1 MILPPLYL
9 NGFPKSGLHMADLM
23 VGELYKPFMT
33 KNWLGTN
40 AWTNVKL
47 NMDKLSVLSLVK
59 PGQYIKG
66 HSGHSKE
73 LETMLTGLG
82 FCVVLI
88 YRDLR
93 DVVVS
98 QAYHIL
104 SDDENLKH
112 PARELYP
119 DNLQEVMK
127 LVITGIYEYDGI
139 FARWES
145 FEPWLSKPWVFP
157 IKYRDLRLQTNRVAR
172 DFLHYLVSM
181 EMLQTGRREMQMNR
195 IAVNQLIYDMVE
207 RTKHKSVTFR
217 RGKPGQWHYE
227 FTPEIRKLFKEY
239 DKTDALIRL
248 GFVKNRNW
256 N

>member
-1 MILPPLYL
+1 MQLPPLYL

-23 VGELYKPFMT
+23 VSEVYKPFMT

-40 AWTNVKL
+40 AWTNIRL
-47 NMDKLSVLSLVK
+47 NMDKLSVLALLK

-66 HSGHSKE
+66 HSGHSQE

-104 SDDENLKH
+104 SDNEDLKH
-112 PARELYP
+112 PAREIYP
-119 DNLQEVMK
+119 DDLEGVMR
-127 LVITGIYEYDGI
+127 LVITGISDYDGI
-139 FARWES
+139 FSRWAS

-157 IKYRDLRLQTNRVAR
+157 IKYRDLRLQTNRIAR

-181 EMLQTGRREMQMNR
+181 ELLQTGETEMKLNR
-195 IAVNQLIYDMVE
+195 AVVNQLIENIVQ
-207 RTKHKSVTFR
+207 RTKRKSVTFR
-217 RGKPGQWHYE
+217 KGKTGGWRYE
-227 FTPEIRKLFKEY
+227 FTPEITQLFKKY
-239 DKTDALIRL
+239 DKTETLVRL
-248 GFVKNRNW
+248 GFEKNRNW

>member
-1 MILPPLYL
+1 MNLPPLYL

-23 VGELYKPFMT
+23 ASALYAPFMT

-40 AWTNVKL
+40 AWTNMKL
-47 NMDKLSVLSLVK
+47 NMNRLSILSLLK

-66 HSGHSKE
+66 HSGHTEE
-73 LETMLTGLG
+73 LERMLTGLG

-119 DNLQEVMK
+119 NDLQGVMK
-127 LVITGIYEYDGI
+127 TVITGLSEYDGI
-139 FARWES
+139 FDRWAEY
-145 FEPWLSKPWVFP
+145 EKWLYKPWVLP
-157 IKYRDLRLQTNRVAR
+157 VKYCDMRKHTNRVAR
-172 DFLHYLVSM
+172 DFLKYVASM
-181 EMLQTGRREMQMNR
+181 EMFYSGKKELQVSRDA
-195 IAVNQLIYDMVE
+195 INQQINAMISNT
-207 RTKHKSVTFR
+207 RKKSITFR
-217 RGKPGQWHYE
+217 KGKTGQWRYE
-227 FTPEIRKLFKEY
+227 FTPEIVSLFKEY
-239 DKTDALIRL
+239 DKTDALVRL
-248 GFVKNRNW
+248 GFEKDRNW
-256 N
+256 H

>member
-40 AWTNVKL
+40 AWTNVRL

-66 HSGHSKE
+66 HSGHSQE

-127 LVITGIYEYDGI
+127 LVITGIYEYDSI

-145 FEPWLSKPWVFP
+145 FETWLSKPWVFP
-157 IKYRDLRLQTNRVAR
+157 ITYRDLRLQTNRVAR

-181 EMLQTGRREMQMNR
+181 EMLQTGQREMQMNR
-195 IAVNQLIYDMVE
+195 AAVNQVIYGMVE
-207 RTKHKSVTFR
+207 RTKRKSVTFR
-217 RGKPGQWHYE
+217 KGKPGQWRYE
-227 FTPEIRKLFKEY
+227 FTPELVRLFKQN
-239 DKTDALIRL
+239 DKTDALVRL
-248 GFVKNRNW
+248 GFAKNRNW